1 MMKTALTSSVLVAL
15 FAANAGA
22 AANYVTTAATGSK
35 ATATVHFTG
44 EIVDS
49 TCVVSTANQPG
60 KTVAL
65 PQVTNQLFSGAGSS
79 TGDTPFTLQFS
90 GCSGVTGGSGYVVV
104 FTGKNPGSNTTLL
117 EATRTTGAATDVGIE
132 VDNKGNSGK
141 ALDFSASQTEVS
153 LTPNQNG
160 DAHIDLVAKYQQIG
174 ATLPAAGTIT
184 ADMNYTVIYK

>member
-22 AANYVTTAATGSK
+22 AANYVTTAASGSK

-44 EIVDS
+44 EIVAS
-49 TCVVSTANQPG
+49 TCVVSTANQTG

-79 TGDTPFTLQFS
+79 TGDTPFTLQFT
-90 GCSGVTGGSGYVVV
+90 GCSGTTGGSGYVVV
-104 FTGKNPGSNTTLL
+104 FTGNTPGSNTALL
-117 EATRTTGAATDVGIE
+117 EAKRGSTPATDVGIE
-132 VDNKGNSGK
+132 VDHESNALEFASGN
-141 ALDFSASQTEVS
+141 TEVP
-153 LTPNQNG
+153 LTLDSNG
-160 DAHIDLVAKYQQIG
+160 DAHIDLVAKYKQIG
-174 ATLPAAGTIT
+174 ATLPAAGTIA